1 MAYYVHDEDWNITL
15 MMKIGILRYCVAT
28 LALCITAVSG
38 FGQEA
43 VDKDSPAAVTPVLSV
58 GNPGAGKDSLAVV
71 DLSVAHL
78 REAPDYTAE
87 MGTEV
92 LMGAAVKVLERRDY
106 WRKVLCDD
114 GYTAWVN
121 ALALKEMD
129 IEEMKAYEASP
140 KLVCISEYA
149 TVHSAPKKSSP
160 MVSDLVRGDIL
171 MDGKWFRDGKSVT
184 GKKSFRE
191 EKFVPG
197 KDGFREEKI
206 VSGNNGERDEWIE
219 TVRKGFR
226 DERRES
232 GKEGWAKK
240 ADRRGFCYVSTVSG
254 RSGWVQK
261 SALMKLEDWKAS
273 QRCTGD
279 AVADEALRHLGI
291 PYLWGGASPKG
302 FDCSGL
308 SSFCFRMNGRILPRN
323 ASAQARLGTAVDTS
337 GIRSGNC
344 SALRRGDLVFFG
356 NPATSKVSHVGI
368 YIGEGRMV
376 HASQLV
382 RINSL
387 IDSRPDCYENMHR
400 LLAVRRLCGE
410 E

>member
-1 MAYYVHDEDWNITL
+1 

-28 LALCITAVSG
+28 LSLCITAVSG

-43 VDKDSPAAVTPVLSV
+43 VDKDSPAALTPVLSV

-92 LMGAAVKVLERRDY
+92 LMGATVKVLERRDY

-140 KLVCISEYA
+140 KLVCLSEYA

-160 MVSDLVRGDIL
+160 MVSDLVRGDVL
-171 MDGKWFRDGKSVT
+171 LVGMAARRGSGYVSTVSGRSGWGDVPLDGTDVRRGSGQGMDASEKT
-184 GKKSFRE
+184 GREKKSSCR
-191 EKFVPG
+191 
-197 KDGFREEKI
+197 GFR
-206 VSGNNGERDEWIE
+206 
-219 TVRKGFR
+219 
-226 DERRES
+226 
-232 GKEGWAKK
+232 
-240 ADRRGFCYVSTVSG
+240 YVSTVSG

-323 ASAQARLGTAVDTS
+323 ASAQARLGTAVDTT
-337 GIRSGNC
+337 GIRAGNC
-344 SALRRGDLVFFG
+344 SALKRGDLVFFG

>member
-1 MAYYVHDEDWNITL
+1 MAYYVHDEYWHITL

-43 VDKDSPAAVTPVLSV
+43 VDKDSPAALTPVLSV

-140 KLVCISEYA
+140 KLVCLSEYA

-160 MVSDLVRGDIL
+160 MVSDLVRGDVL
-171 MDGKWFRDGKSVT
+171 LDGMAACRGSGYVSTVSGRSGWGDVPLDGTDVRRGSGQGMDASEKT
-184 GKKSFRE
+184 GREKKSSCR
-191 EKFVPG
+191 
-197 KDGFREEKI
+197 GFR
-206 VSGNNGERDEWIE
+206 
-219 TVRKGFR
+219 
-226 DERRES
+226 
-232 GKEGWAKK
+232 
-240 ADRRGFCYVSTVSG
+240 YVSTVSG

-308 SSFCFRMNGRILPRN
+308 SSFCFRMNGKVLPRN

>member
-1 MAYYVHDEDWNITL
+1 MAYYVHDDDWNITL

-43 VDKDSPAAVTPVLSV
+43 VDKDSPAALTPVLSV

-140 KLVCISEYA
+140 KLVCLSEYA

-160 MVSDLVRGDIL
+160 MVSDLVRGDVL
-171 MDGKWFRDGKSVT
+171 LVGMAARRGSGYVSTVSGRSGWGDVPLDGTDVRRGSGQGMDASEKT
-184 GKKSFRE
+184 GREKKSSCR
-191 EKFVPG
+191 
-197 KDGFREEKI
+197 GFR
-206 VSGNNGERDEWIE
+206 
-219 TVRKGFR
+219 
-226 DERRES
+226 
-232 GKEGWAKK
+232 
-240 ADRRGFCYVSTVSG
+240 YVSTVSG

>member
-43 VDKDSPAAVTPVLSV
+43 VDKDSPAALTPVLSV

-160 MVSDLVRGDIL
+160 MVSDLVRGDVL
-171 MDGKWFRDGKSVT
+171 LVGMAAR
-184 GKKSFRE
+184 
-191 EKFVPG
+191 
-197 KDGFREEKI
+197 
-206 VSGNNGERDEWIE
+206 SG
-219 TVRKGFR
+219 
-226 DERRES
+226 S
-232 GKEGWAKK
+232 G
-240 ADRRGFCYVSTVSG
+240 YVSTVSG

-323 ASAQARLGTAVDTS
+323 ASAQARLGSAVDTS

-344 SALRRGDLVFFG
+344 SALKRGDLIFFG
-356 NPATSKVSHVGI
+356 NPETSKVSHVGI

>member
-1 MAYYVHDEDWNITL
+1 

-43 VDKDSPAAVTPVLSV
+43 VDKDSPAALTPVLSV

-160 MVSDLVRGDIL
+160 MVSDLVRGDAL
-171 MDGKWFRDGKSVT
+171 LVGMAARSGSGYVSTVSGRSGWGDVPLDGTDVRRGSGKGMDASEKT
-184 GKKSFRE
+184 GREKKSSCR
-191 EKFVPG
+191 
-197 KDGFREEKI
+197 GFR
-206 VSGNNGERDEWIE
+206 
-219 TVRKGFR
+219 
-226 DERRES
+226 
-232 GKEGWAKK
+232 
-240 ADRRGFCYVSTVSG
+240 YVSTVSG

-344 SALRRGDLVFFG
+344 SALKRGDLIFFG
-356 NPATSKVSHVGI
+356 NRETGKVSHVGI

-410 E
+410 D

>member
-1 MAYYVHDEDWNITL
+1 

-43 VDKDSPAAVTPVLSV
+43 VDKDSPAAGTPVLSV

-140 KLVCISEYA
+140 KLVCLSEYA

-160 MVSDLVRGDIL
+160 MVSDLVRGDVL
-171 MDGKWFRDGKSVT
+171 LVGMAARSGSGYVSTVSGRSGWGDVPLDGTDVRRGSEQGMDASEKT
-184 GKKSFRE
+184 GREKKSSCR
-191 EKFVPG
+191 
-197 KDGFREEKI
+197 GFR
-206 VSGNNGERDEWIE
+206 
-219 TVRKGFR
+219 
-226 DERRES
+226 
-232 GKEGWAKK
+232 
-240 ADRRGFCYVSTVSG
+240 YVSTVSG

-323 ASAQARLGTAVDTS
+323 ASVQARLGTAVDTT
-337 GIRSGNC
+337 GIRAGNC
-344 SALRRGDLVFFG
+344 SALKRGDLIFFG
-356 NPATSKVSHVGI
+356 NPETGKVSHVGI
-368 YIGEGRMV
+368 FIGEGRMV

>member
-1 MAYYVHDEDWNITL
+1 M
-15 MMKIGILRYCVAT
+15 
-28 LALCITAVSG
+28 
-38 FGQEA
+38 
-43 VDKDSPAAVTPVLSV
+43 

-140 KLVCISEYA
+140 KLVCLSEYA

-160 MVSDLVRGDIL
+160 MVSDLVRGDVL
-171 MDGKWFRDGKSVT
+171 LVGMAARSGSGYVSTVSGRSGWGDVPLDGTDVRRGSGQGMDASEKT
-184 GKKSFRE
+184 GREKKSSCR
-191 EKFVPG
+191 
-197 KDGFREEKI
+197 GFR
-206 VSGNNGERDEWIE
+206 
-219 TVRKGFR
+219 
-226 DERRES
+226 
-232 GKEGWAKK
+232 
-240 ADRRGFCYVSTVSG
+240 YVSTVSG

-323 ASAQARLGTAVDTS
+323 ASAQARLGSAVDTS

-344 SALRRGDLVFFG
+344 SALKRGDLIFFG
-356 NPATSKVSHVGI
+356 NPETSKVSHVGI

>member
-28 LALCITAVSG
+28 LSLCITAVSG

-43 VDKDSPAAVTPVLSV
+43 VDKDSPAALTPVLSV

-140 KLVCISEYA
+140 KLVCLSEYA

-160 MVSDLVRGDIL
+160 MVSDLVRGDVL
-171 MDGKWFRDGKSVT
+171 LVGMAARRGSGYVSTVSGRSEWGDVPLDGTDVRRGSGKGMDASEKT
-184 GKKSFRE
+184 GREKKSSCR
-191 EKFVPG
+191 
-197 KDGFREEKI
+197 GFR
-206 VSGNNGERDEWIE
+206 
-219 TVRKGFR
+219 
-226 DERRES
+226 
-232 GKEGWAKK
+232 
-240 ADRRGFCYVSTVSG
+240 YVSTVSG

-323 ASAQARLGTAVDTS
+323 ASAQARLGSAVDTS

-344 SALRRGDLVFFG
+344 SALKRGDLIFFG
-356 NPATSKVSHVGI
+356 NPETSKVSHVGI

>member
-28 LALCITAVSG
+28 LSLCITAVSG

-43 VDKDSPAAVTPVLSV
+43 VDEDSPAALTPVLSV

-140 KLVCISEYA
+140 KLVCLSEYA

-160 MVSDLVRGDIL
+160 MVSDLVRGDVL
-171 MDGKWFRDGKSVT
+171 LVGMAARRGSGYVSTVSGRSGWGDVPLDGTDVRRGSGQGMDASEKT
-184 GKKSFRE
+184 GREKKSSCR
-191 EKFVPG
+191 
-197 KDGFREEKI
+197 GFR
-206 VSGNNGERDEWIE
+206 
-219 TVRKGFR
+219 
-226 DERRES
+226 
-232 GKEGWAKK
+232 
-240 ADRRGFCYVSTVSG
+240 YVSTVSG

-261 SALMKLEDWKAS
+261 SALRELEEWKAS
-273 QRCTGD
+273 LRCTGD

-323 ASAQARLGTAVDTS
+323 ASAQARLGSAVDTS

-344 SALRRGDLVFFG
+344 SALKRGDLIFFG
-356 NPATSKVSHVGI
+356 NPETSKVSHVGI

>member
-28 LALCITAVSG
+28 LSLCITAVSG

-43 VDKDSPAAVTPVLSV
+43 VDKDSPAALTPVLSV

-140 KLVCISEYA
+140 KLVCLSEYA

-160 MVSDLVRGDIL
+160 MVSDLVRGDVL
-171 MDGKWFRDGKSVT
+171 LVGMAARSGSGYVSTVSGRSGWGDVPLDGTDVRRGSGKGMDASEKT
-184 GKKSFRE
+184 GREKKSSCR
-191 EKFVPG
+191 
-197 KDGFREEKI
+197 GFR
-206 VSGNNGERDEWIE
+206 
-219 TVRKGFR
+219 
-226 DERRES
+226 
-232 GKEGWAKK
+232 
-240 ADRRGFCYVSTVSG
+240 YVSTVSG

-323 ASAQARLGTAVDTS
+323 ASAQALLGSAVDTS

-356 NPATSKVSHVGI
+356 NPETGKVSHVGI

>member
-1 MAYYVHDEDWNITL
+1 
-15 MMKIGILRYCVAT
+15 MMNIGILRYCVAT

-43 VDKDSPAAVTPVLSV
+43 VDKDSPAALTPVLSV

-140 KLVCISEYA
+140 KLVCLSEYA

-160 MVSDLVRGDIL
+160 MVSDLVRGDVL
-171 MDGKWFRDGKSVT
+171 LVGMAARRGSGYVSTVSGRSGWGDVPLDGTDVRRGSGQGMDASEKT
-184 GKKSFRE
+184 GREKKSSCR
-191 EKFVPG
+191 
-197 KDGFREEKI
+197 GFR
-206 VSGNNGERDEWIE
+206 
-219 TVRKGFR
+219 
-226 DERRES
+226 
-232 GKEGWAKK
+232 
-240 ADRRGFCYVSTVSG
+240 YVSTVSG

-356 NPATSKVSHVGI
+356 NPATGKVSHVGI

>member
-28 LALCITAVSG
+28 LSLCITAVSG

-43 VDKDSPAAVTPVLSV
+43 VDKDSPAALTPVLSV

-92 LMGAAVKVLERRDY
+92 LMGATVKVLERRDY

-140 KLVCISEYA
+140 KLVCLSEYA

-160 MVSDLVRGDIL
+160 MVSDLVRGDVL
-171 MDGKWFRDGKSVT
+171 LVGMAARRGSGYVSTVSGRSGWGDVPLDGTDVRRGSGKGMDASEKT
-184 GKKSFRE
+184 GREKKSSCR
-191 EKFVPG
+191 
-197 KDGFREEKI
+197 GFR
-206 VSGNNGERDEWIE
+206 
-219 TVRKGFR
+219 
-226 DERRES
+226 
-232 GKEGWAKK
+232 
-240 ADRRGFCYVSTVSG
+240 YVSTVSG

-323 ASAQARLGTAVDTS
+323 ASAQALLGSAVDTS

-356 NPATSKVSHVGI
+356 NPETGKVSHVGI

>member
-28 LALCITAVSG
+28 LSLCITAVSG

-43 VDKDSPAAVTPVLSV
+43 VDKDSPAALTPVLSV

-160 MVSDLVRGDIL
+160 MVSDLVRGDVL
-171 MDGKWFRDGKSVT
+171 LVGMAARRGSGYVSTVSGRSGWGDVPLDGTDVRRGSGQGMDASEKT
-184 GKKSFRE
+184 GREKKSSCR
-191 EKFVPG
+191 
-197 KDGFREEKI
+197 GFR
-206 VSGNNGERDEWIE
+206 
-219 TVRKGFR
+219 
-226 DERRES
+226 
-232 GKEGWAKK
+232 
-240 ADRRGFCYVSTVSG
+240 YVSTVSG

-323 ASAQARLGTAVDTS
+323 ASAQARLGSAVDTS

-356 NPATSKVSHVGI
+356 NPETGKVSHVGI

>member
-28 LALCITAVSG
+28 LSLCITAVSG

-43 VDKDSPAAVTPVLSV
+43 VDKDSPAALTPVLSV

-114 GYTAWVN
+114 GYTAWAN

-140 KLVCISEYA
+140 KLVCLSEYA

-160 MVSDLVRGDIL
+160 MVSDLVRGDVL
-171 MDGKWFRDGKSVT
+171 LVGMAARSGSGYVSTVSGRSGWGDVPLDGTDVRRGSGKGMDASEKT
-184 GKKSFRE
+184 GREKKSSCR
-191 EKFVPG
+191 
-197 KDGFREEKI
+197 GFR
-206 VSGNNGERDEWIE
+206 
-219 TVRKGFR
+219 
-226 DERRES
+226 
-232 GKEGWAKK
+232 
-240 ADRRGFCYVSTVSG
+240 YVSTVSG

-323 ASAQARLGTAVDTS
+323 ASAQARLGSAVDTS

-344 SALRRGDLVFFG
+344 SALKRGDLIFFG
-356 NPATSKVSHVGI
+356 NPETSKVSHVGI

>member
-1 MAYYVHDEDWNITL
+1 

-28 LALCITAVSG
+28 LSLCITAVSG

-43 VDKDSPAAVTPVLSV
+43 VDKDSPAALTPVLSV

-92 LMGAAVKVLERRDY
+92 LMGATVKVLERRDY

-140 KLVCISEYA
+140 KLVCLSEYA

-160 MVSDLVRGDIL
+160 MVSDLVRGDVL
-171 MDGKWFRDGKSVT
+171 LVGMAARRGSGYVSTVSGRSGWGDVPLDGTDVRRGSGQGMDASEKT
-184 GKKSFRE
+184 GREKKSSCR
-191 EKFVPG
+191 
-197 KDGFREEKI
+197 GFR
-206 VSGNNGERDEWIE
+206 
-219 TVRKGFR
+219 
-226 DERRES
+226 
-232 GKEGWAKK
+232 
-240 ADRRGFCYVSTVSG
+240 YVSTVSG

-323 ASAQARLGTAVDTS
+323 ASAQALLGSAVDTS

-356 NPATSKVSHVGI
+356 NPETGKVSHVGI

>member
-43 VDKDSPAAVTPVLSV
+43 VDKDSPAALTPVLSV

-140 KLVCISEYA
+140 KLVCLSEYA

-160 MVSDLVRGDIL
+160 MVSDLVRGDVL
-171 MDGKWFRDGKSVT
+171 LVGMAARSGSGYVSTVSGRSGWGDVPLDGTDVRRGSGKGMDASEKT
-184 GKKSFRE
+184 GREKKSSCR
-191 EKFVPG
+191 
-197 KDGFREEKI
+197 GFR
-206 VSGNNGERDEWIE
+206 
-219 TVRKGFR
+219 
-226 DERRES
+226 
-232 GKEGWAKK
+232 
-240 ADRRGFCYVSTVSG
+240 YVSTVSG

-344 SALRRGDLVFFG
+344 SALRRGDLIFFG

>member
-1 MAYYVHDEDWNITL
+1 M
-15 MMKIGILRYCVAT
+15 
-28 LALCITAVSG
+28 
-38 FGQEA
+38 
-43 VDKDSPAAVTPVLSV
+43 DKDSPAALTPVLSV

-160 MVSDLVRGDIL
+160 MVSDLVRGDVL
-171 MDGKWFRDGKSVT
+171 LVGMAARSGSGYVSTVSGRSGWGDVPLDGTDVRRGSGQGMDASEKT
-184 GKKSFRE
+184 GREKKSSCR
-191 EKFVPG
+191 
-197 KDGFREEKI
+197 GFR
-206 VSGNNGERDEWIE
+206 
-219 TVRKGFR
+219 
-226 DERRES
+226 
-232 GKEGWAKK
+232 
-240 ADRRGFCYVSTVSG
+240 YVSTVSG

-323 ASAQARLGTAVDTS
+323 ASAQARLGSAVDTS

-344 SALRRGDLVFFG
+344 SALKRGDLIFFG

>member
-1 MAYYVHDEDWNITL
+1 

-43 VDKDSPAAVTPVLSV
+43 VDKDSPAALTPVLSV

-171 MDGKWFRDGKSVT
+171 LVGMDARSGSGYVSTVSGRSGWGDVPLDGTDVRRGSGQGMDASEKT
-184 GKKSFRE
+184 GREKKSSCR
-191 EKFVPG
+191 
-197 KDGFREEKI
+197 GFR
-206 VSGNNGERDEWIE
+206 
-219 TVRKGFR
+219 
-226 DERRES
+226 
-232 GKEGWAKK
+232 
-240 ADRRGFCYVSTVSG
+240 YVSTVSG

-279 AVADEALRHLGI
+279 AVANEALRHLGI

>member
-43 VDKDSPAAVTPVLSV
+43 VDKDSPAALTPVLSV

-160 MVSDLVRGDIL
+160 MVSDLVRGDVL
-171 MDGKWFRDGKSVT
+171 LDGMAARSGSGYVSTVSGRSGWGDVPLDGTDVRRGSGQGMDASEKT
-184 GKKSFRE
+184 GREKKSSCR
-191 EKFVPG
+191 
-197 KDGFREEKI
+197 GFR
-206 VSGNNGERDEWIE
+206 
-219 TVRKGFR
+219 
-226 DERRES
+226 
-232 GKEGWAKK
+232 
-240 ADRRGFCYVSTVSG
+240 YVSTVSG

-308 SSFCFRMNGRILPRN
+308 SSFCFRMNGKVLPRN

>member
-28 LALCITAVSG
+28 LSLCITAVSG

-43 VDKDSPAAVTPVLSV
+43 VDKDSPAALTPVLSV

-92 LMGAAVKVLERRDY
+92 LMGATVKVLERRDY

-140 KLVCISEYA
+140 KLVCLSEYA

-160 MVSDLVRGDIL
+160 MVSDLVRGDVL
-171 MDGKWFRDGKSVT
+171 LVGMAARSGSGYVSTVSGRSGWGDVPLDGTDVRRGSGKGMDASEKT
-184 GKKSFRE
+184 GREKKSSCR
-191 EKFVPG
+191 
-197 KDGFREEKI
+197 GFR
-206 VSGNNGERDEWIE
+206 
-219 TVRKGFR
+219 
-226 DERRES
+226 
-232 GKEGWAKK
+232 
-240 ADRRGFCYVSTVSG
+240 YVSTVSG

-261 SALMKLEDWKAS
+261 SALRELEEWKAS
-273 QRCTGD
+273 LRCTGD

-323 ASAQARLGTAVDTS
+323 ASAQARLGSAVDTS

-344 SALRRGDLVFFG
+344 SALKRGDLIFFG
-356 NPATSKVSHVGI
+356 NPETSKVSHVGI

>member
-1 MAYYVHDEDWNITL
+1 MKKGTLTKEQLCDNWHITL

-43 VDKDSPAAVTPVLSV
+43 VDKDSPAALTPVLSV

-160 MVSDLVRGDIL
+160 MVSDLVRGDVL
-171 MDGKWFRDGKSVT
+171 LVGMAARSGSGYVSTVSGRSGWGDVPLDGTDVRRGSGQGMDASEKT
-184 GKKSFRE
+184 GREKKSSCR
-191 EKFVPG
+191 
-197 KDGFREEKI
+197 GFR
-206 VSGNNGERDEWIE
+206 
-219 TVRKGFR
+219 
-226 DERRES
+226 
-232 GKEGWAKK
+232 
-240 ADRRGFCYVSTVSG
+240 YVSTVSG

-273 QRCTGD
+273 QRCSGD
-279 AVADEALRHLGI
+279 AVADEALRLLGI

-323 ASAQARLGTAVDTS
+323 ASAQARLGSAVDTS

>member
-1 MAYYVHDEDWNITL
+1 

-43 VDKDSPAAVTPVLSV
+43 VDKDSPAALTPVLSV

-92 LMGAAVKVLERRDY
+92 LMGATVKVLERRDY

-121 ALALKEMD
+121 ALALKEMG

-140 KLVCISEYA
+140 KLVCLSEYA

-160 MVSDLVRGDIL
+160 MVSDLVRGDVL
-171 MDGKWFRDGKSVT
+171 LVGMDARSGSGYVSTVSGRSGWGDVPLDGTDVRRGSGQGMDASEKT
-184 GKKSFRE
+184 GREKKSSCR
-191 EKFVPG
+191 
-197 KDGFREEKI
+197 GFR
-206 VSGNNGERDEWIE
+206 
-219 TVRKGFR
+219 
-226 DERRES
+226 
-232 GKEGWAKK
+232 
-240 ADRRGFCYVSTVSG
+240 YVSTVSG

>member
-28 LALCITAVSG
+28 LSLCITAVSG

-43 VDKDSPAAVTPVLSV
+43 VDKDSPAALTPVLSV

-114 GYTAWVN
+114 GYTAWAN

-149 TVHSAPKKSSP
+149 IVHSAPKKSSP
-160 MVSDLVRGDIL
+160 MVSDLVRGDVL
-171 MDGKWFRDGKSVT
+171 LVGMAARRGSGYVSTVSGRSGWGDVPLDGTDVRRGSGKGMDASEKT
-184 GKKSFRE
+184 GREKKSSCR
-191 EKFVPG
+191 
-197 KDGFREEKI
+197 GFR
-206 VSGNNGERDEWIE
+206 
-219 TVRKGFR
+219 
-226 DERRES
+226 
-232 GKEGWAKK
+232 
-240 ADRRGFCYVSTVSG
+240 YVSTVSG

-261 SALMKLEDWKAS
+261 SALRELEEWKAS
-273 QRCTGD
+273 LRCTGD

-323 ASAQARLGTAVDTS
+323 ASAQALLGSAVDTS

-344 SALRRGDLVFFG
+344 SALKRGDLIFFG
-356 NPATSKVSHVGI
+356 NPETSKVSHVGI

>member
-43 VDKDSPAAVTPVLSV
+43 VDKDSPAALTPVLSV

-160 MVSDLVRGDIL
+160 MVSDLVRGDVL
-171 MDGKWFRDGKSVT
+171 LVGMAARRGSGYVSTVSGRSGWGDVPLDGTDVRRGSGQGMDASEKT
-184 GKKSFRE
+184 GREKKSSCR
-191 EKFVPG
+191 
-197 KDGFREEKI
+197 GFR
-206 VSGNNGERDEWIE
+206 
-219 TVRKGFR
+219 
-226 DERRES
+226 
-232 GKEGWAKK
+232 
-240 ADRRGFCYVSTVSG
+240 YVSTVSG

-323 ASAQARLGTAVDTS
+323 ASAQARLGTAVDTT
-337 GIRSGNC
+337 GIRAGNC
-344 SALRRGDLVFFG
+344 SALKRGDLIFFG

>member
-1 MAYYVHDEDWNITL
+1 

-43 VDKDSPAAVTPVLSV
+43 VDKDSPAALTPVLSV

-160 MVSDLVRGDIL
+160 MVSDLVRGDVL
-171 MDGKWFRDGKSVT
+171 LVGMAARRGSGYVSTVSGRSGWGDVPLDGTDVRRGSGQGMDASEKT
-184 GKKSFRE
+184 GREKKSSCR
-191 EKFVPG
+191 
-197 KDGFREEKI
+197 GFR
-206 VSGNNGERDEWIE
+206 
-219 TVRKGFR
+219 
-226 DERRES
+226 
-232 GKEGWAKK
+232 
-240 ADRRGFCYVSTVSG
+240 YVSTVSG

-261 SALMKLEDWKAS
+261 SALMKLEAWEAS

-308 SSFCFRMNGRILPRN
+308 SSFCFRMNGKVLPRN
-323 ASAQARLGTAVDTS
+323 ASAQARLGSAVDTS

-344 SALRRGDLVFFG
+344 SALKRGDLIFFG
-356 NPATSKVSHVGI
+356 NPETSKVSHVGI

>member
-1 MAYYVHDEDWNITL
+1 MAYYVHDDDWNITL

-43 VDKDSPAAVTPVLSV
+43 VDKDSPAALTPVLSV

-160 MVSDLVRGDIL
+160 MVSDLVRGDVL
-171 MDGKWFRDGKSVT
+171 LVGMAARRGSGYVSTVSGRSGWGDVPLDGTDVRRGSGQGMDASEKT
-184 GKKSFRE
+184 GREKKSSCR
-191 EKFVPG
+191 
-197 KDGFREEKI
+197 GFR
-206 VSGNNGERDEWIE
+206 
-219 TVRKGFR
+219 
-226 DERRES
+226 
-232 GKEGWAKK
+232 
-240 ADRRGFCYVSTVSG
+240 YVSTVSG

-323 ASAQARLGTAVDTS
+323 ASAQARLGTAVDTT
-337 GIRSGNC
+337 GIRAGNC

-356 NPATSKVSHVGI
+356 NPETGKVSHVGI

>member
-1 MAYYVHDEDWNITL
+1 

-43 VDKDSPAAVTPVLSV
+43 VDKDSPAALTPVLSV

-140 KLVCISEYA
+140 KLVCLSEYA

-160 MVSDLVRGDIL
+160 MVSDLVRGDVL
-171 MDGKWFRDGKSVT
+171 LVGMAARRGSGYVSTVSGRSGWGDVPLDGTDVRRGSGQGMDASEKT
-184 GKKSFRE
+184 GREKKSSCR
-191 EKFVPG
+191 
-197 KDGFREEKI
+197 GFR
-206 VSGNNGERDEWIE
+206 
-219 TVRKGFR
+219 
-226 DERRES
+226 
-232 GKEGWAKK
+232 
-240 ADRRGFCYVSTVSG
+240 YVSTVSG

-356 NPATSKVSHVGI
+356 NPETGKVSHVGI

>member
-28 LALCITAVSG
+28 LSLCITAVSG

-43 VDKDSPAAVTPVLSV
+43 VDKDSPAALTPVLSV

-140 KLVCISEYA
+140 KLVCLSEYA

-160 MVSDLVRGDIL
+160 MVSDLVRGDVL
-171 MDGKWFRDGKSVT
+171 LVGMAARSGSGYVSTVSGRSGWGDVPLDGTDVRRGSGKGMDASEKT
-184 GKKSFRE
+184 GREKKSSCR
-191 EKFVPG
+191 
-197 KDGFREEKI
+197 GFR
-206 VSGNNGERDEWIE
+206 
-219 TVRKGFR
+219 
-226 DERRES
+226 
-232 GKEGWAKK
+232 
-240 ADRRGFCYVSTVSG
+240 YVSTVSG

-323 ASAQARLGTAVDTS
+323 ASAQARLGSAVDTS

-344 SALRRGDLVFFG
+344 SALKRGDLIFFG
-356 NPATSKVSHVGI
+356 NPETSKVSHVGI

>member
-1 MAYYVHDEDWNITL
+1 MAYYVHDEDWNITF

-43 VDKDSPAAVTPVLSV
+43 VDEDSPAALTPVLSV

-160 MVSDLVRGDIL
+160 MVSDLVRGDVL
-171 MDGKWFRDGKSVT
+171 LVGMAARRGSGYVSTVSGRSGWGDVPLDGTDVRRGSGQGMDASEKT
-184 GKKSFRE
+184 GREKKSSCR
-191 EKFVPG
+191 
-197 KDGFREEKI
+197 GFR
-206 VSGNNGERDEWIE
+206 
-219 TVRKGFR
+219 
-226 DERRES
+226 
-232 GKEGWAKK
+232 
-240 ADRRGFCYVSTVSG
+240 YVSTVSG

-356 NPATSKVSHVGI
+356 NPETSKVSHVGI

>member
-1 MAYYVHDEDWNITL
+1 MKKGTLTKEQLCDNWHITF
-15 MMKIGILRYCVAT
+15 MIKIGILRYCVAT

-43 VDKDSPAAVTPVLSV
+43 VDKDSPAAGTPVLSV

-78 REAPDYTAE
+78 REEPDYTAE

-160 MVSDLVRGDIL
+160 MVSDLVRGDVL
-171 MDGKWFRDGKSVT
+171 LVGMAARRGSGQRMDASEKT
-184 GKKSFRE
+184 GREKKSSCR
-191 EKFVPG
+191 
-197 KDGFREEKI
+197 GFR
-206 VSGNNGERDEWIE
+206 
-219 TVRKGFR
+219 
-226 DERRES
+226 
-232 GKEGWAKK
+232 
-240 ADRRGFCYVSTVSG
+240 YVSTVSG

-323 ASAQARLGTAVDTS
+323 ASAQARLGTAVDTT
-337 GIRSGNC
+337 GIRAGNC

>member
-43 VDKDSPAAVTPVLSV
+43 VDKDSPAALTPVLSV

-129 IEEMKAYEASP
+129 IEEMKAYEAAP

-160 MVSDLVRGDIL
+160 MVSDLVRGDVL
-171 MDGKWFRDGKSVT
+171 LVGMAARRGSGYVSTVSGRSGWGDVPLDGTDVRRGSGQGMDASEKT
-184 GKKSFRE
+184 GREKKSSCR
-191 EKFVPG
+191 
-197 KDGFREEKI
+197 GFR
-206 VSGNNGERDEWIE
+206 
-219 TVRKGFR
+219 
-226 DERRES
+226 
-232 GKEGWAKK
+232 
-240 ADRRGFCYVSTVSG
+240 YVSTVSG

-356 NPATSKVSHVGI
+356 NPETGKVSHVGI

>member
-43 VDKDSPAAVTPVLSV
+43 VDKDSPAALTPVLSV

-140 KLVCISEYA
+140 KLVCLSEYA

-160 MVSDLVRGDIL
+160 MVSDLVRGDVL
-171 MDGKWFRDGKSVT
+171 LVGMAARRGSGYVSTVSGRSGWGDVPLDGTDVRRGSGQGMDASEKT
-184 GKKSFRE
+184 GREKKSSCR
-191 EKFVPG
+191 
-197 KDGFREEKI
+197 GFR
-206 VSGNNGERDEWIE
+206 
-219 TVRKGFR
+219 
-226 DERRES
+226 
-232 GKEGWAKK
+232 
-240 ADRRGFCYVSTVSG
+240 YVSTVSG

-261 SALMKLEDWKAS
+261 SALRELEEWKAS
-273 QRCTGD
+273 LRCTGD

-323 ASAQARLGTAVDTS
+323 ASAQALLGSAVDTS

-356 NPATSKVSHVGI
+356 NPETGKVSHVGI

>member
-43 VDKDSPAAVTPVLSV
+43 VDKDSPAALTPVLSV

-114 GYTAWVN
+114 GYTAWAN

-160 MVSDLVRGDIL
+160 MVSDLVRGDVL
-171 MDGKWFRDGKSVT
+171 LVGMAARRGSGYVSTVSGRSGWGDVPLDGTDVRRGSGQGMDASEKT
-184 GKKSFRE
+184 GREKKSSCR
-191 EKFVPG
+191 
-197 KDGFREEKI
+197 
-206 VSGNNGERDEWIE
+206 
-219 TVRKGFR
+219 GFR
-226 DERRES
+226 D
-232 GKEGWAKK
+232 
-240 ADRRGFCYVSTVSG
+240 VSTVSG

-323 ASAQARLGTAVDTS
+323 ASAQARLGSAVDTS

-356 NPATSKVSHVGI
+356 NPETGKVSHVGI

>member
-43 VDKDSPAAVTPVLSV
+43 VDKDSPAALTPVLSV

-140 KLVCISEYA
+140 KLVCLSEYA

-160 MVSDLVRGDIL
+160 MVSDLVRGDVL
-171 MDGKWFRDGKSVT
+171 LVGMAVRSGSGYVSTVSGRSGWGDVPLDGTDVRRGSGQGMDASEKT
-184 GKKSFRE
+184 GREKKSSCR
-191 EKFVPG
+191 
-197 KDGFREEKI
+197 GFR
-206 VSGNNGERDEWIE
+206 
-219 TVRKGFR
+219 
-226 DERRES
+226 
-232 GKEGWAKK
+232 
-240 ADRRGFCYVSTVSG
+240 YVSTVSG

-323 ASAQARLGTAVDTS
+323 ASAQARLGSAVDTS

-344 SALRRGDLVFFG
+344 SALKRGDLIFFG
-356 NPATSKVSHVGI
+356 NPETGKVSHVGI

>member
-43 VDKDSPAAVTPVLSV
+43 VDKDSPAAGTPVLSV

-140 KLVCISEYA
+140 KLVCLSEYA

-160 MVSDLVRGDIL
+160 MVSDLVRGDVL
-171 MDGKWFRDGKSVT
+171 LVGMAARRGSGYVSTVSGRSGWGDVPLDGTDVRRGSGQGMDASEKT
-184 GKKSFRE
+184 GREKKSSCR
-191 EKFVPG
+191 
-197 KDGFREEKI
+197 GFR
-206 VSGNNGERDEWIE
+206 
-219 TVRKGFR
+219 
-226 DERRES
+226 
-232 GKEGWAKK
+232 
-240 ADRRGFCYVSTVSG
+240 YVSTVSG

-356 NPATSKVSHVGI
+356 NPETGKVSHVGI

>member
-28 LALCITAVSG
+28 LSLCITAVSG

-43 VDKDSPAAVTPVLSV
+43 VDKDSPAALTPVLSV

-92 LMGAAVKVLERRDY
+92 LMGATVKVLERRDY

-140 KLVCISEYA
+140 KLVCLSEYA

-160 MVSDLVRGDIL
+160 MVSDLVRGDVL
-171 MDGKWFRDGKSVT
+171 LVGMAARRGSGYVSTVSGRSGWGDVPLDGTDVRRGSGQGMDASEKT
-184 GKKSFRE
+184 GREKKSSCR
-191 EKFVPG
+191 
-197 KDGFREEKI
+197 GFR
-206 VSGNNGERDEWIE
+206 
-219 TVRKGFR
+219 
-226 DERRES
+226 
-232 GKEGWAKK
+232 
-240 ADRRGFCYVSTVSG
+240 YVSTVSG

-323 ASAQARLGTAVDTS
+323 ASAQALLGSAVDTS

-356 NPATSKVSHVGI
+356 NPETGKVSHVGI

>member
-28 LALCITAVSG
+28 LSLCITAVSG

-43 VDKDSPAAVTPVLSV
+43 VDKDSPAALTPVLSV

-140 KLVCISEYA
+140 KLVCLSEYA

-160 MVSDLVRGDIL
+160 MVSDLVRGDVL
-171 MDGKWFRDGKSVT
+171 LVGMAARRGSGYVSTVSGRSGWGDVPLDGTDVRRGSGQGMDASEKT
-184 GKKSFRE
+184 GREKKSSCR
-191 EKFVPG
+191 
-197 KDGFREEKI
+197 GFR
-206 VSGNNGERDEWIE
+206 
-219 TVRKGFR
+219 
-226 DERRES
+226 
-232 GKEGWAKK
+232 
-240 ADRRGFCYVSTVSG
+240 YVSTVSG

-323 ASAQARLGTAVDTS
+323 ASAQALLGSAVDTS

-356 NPATSKVSHVGI
+356 NPETGKVSHVGI

>member
-1 MAYYVHDEDWNITL
+1 
-15 MMKIGILRYCVAT
+15 MMNIGILRYCVAT

-43 VDKDSPAAVTPVLSV
+43 VDKDSPAALTPVLSV

-140 KLVCISEYA
+140 KLVCLSEYA

-160 MVSDLVRGDIL
+160 MVSDLVRGDVL
-171 MDGKWFRDGKSVT
+171 LVGMAARRGSGYVSTVSGRSGWGDVPLDGTDVRRGSGQGMDASEKT
-184 GKKSFRE
+184 GREKKSSCR
-191 EKFVPG
+191 
-197 KDGFREEKI
+197 GFR
-206 VSGNNGERDEWIE
+206 
-219 TVRKGFR
+219 
-226 DERRES
+226 
-232 GKEGWAKK
+232 
-240 ADRRGFCYVSTVSG
+240 YVSTVSG

-323 ASAQARLGTAVDTS
+323 ASAQARLGSAVDTS
-337 GIRSGNC
+337 GIRSGNY

-356 NPATSKVSHVGI
+356 NPETGKVSHVGI